1 MMVIMMIV
9 ISSGD
14 ETKDFGGQLPGDGG
28 GVACNG
34 KLTHCLKEYTRVY
47 ENIVWF
53 CYVYYRSKSFLVK
66 MLFY

>member
-1 MMVIMMIV
+1 MIV

-34 KLTHCLKEYTRVY
+34 KLTHGLKEYIHVHKR
-47 ENIVWF
+47 
-53 CYVYYRSKSFLVK
+53 L
-66 MLFY
+66 